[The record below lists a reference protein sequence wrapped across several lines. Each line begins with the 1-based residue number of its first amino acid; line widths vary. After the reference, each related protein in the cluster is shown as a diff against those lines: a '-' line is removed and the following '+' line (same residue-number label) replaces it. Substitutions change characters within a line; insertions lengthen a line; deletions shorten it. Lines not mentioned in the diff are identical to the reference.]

1 MMHVQSVLDEMGADR
16 DCTTLNPQG
25 DLVVARPEAVYFY
38 SIDGRGPCFVFEGAA
53 LCLLLRHAPMH
64 CMAVVEQACRRSTTV
79 TDLRALREAR
89 TVKRAQFHISMFAGQ
104 KRQLRWLQHYLA
116 SVTTSMLPG
125 SATTTALHVYDLRN
139 KLVAASITLQHVY
152 FRYPPVGVTGLLLI
166 PMRNSEGAS
175 LACRSFW
182 HGAAWLC
189 RLPQLCG

>member
-1 MMHVQSVLDEMGADR
+1 MRVQSVLDEMGADR

-53 LCLLLRHAPMH
+53 LCLLLRQAPMR
-64 CMAVVEQACRRSTTV
+64 CMAVMKHACKSSNTRTYHP
-79 TDLRALREAR
+79 ALREA
-89 TVKRAQFHISMFAGQ
+89 QSISESRSEISAFAGQ

-139 KLVAASITLQHVY
+139 KLVAASVTLQQV
-152 FRYPPVGVTGLLLI
+152 LL
-166 PMRNSEGAS
+166 
-175 LACRSFW
+175 C
-182 HGAAWLC
+182 
-189 RLPQLCG
+189 